1 MNIYREVV
9 AYINSHKPGTS
20 FTTKDFHK
28 HMASLGY
35 RDSYQPHY
43 RVNTY
48 RTYLSSAGFITQVRR
63 GVWMTVYVIP
73 EWVTL
78 KMLET
83 ARGYGRGC
91 NKVVQRETQDR
102 IAAYFADQKR
112 ITGTEKTWKIGDQFT
127 HEEGGTVFTIAE
139 TGEVDPT
146 HGKLIRITWEEGGDR
161 IASTTYAEKTVTSY
175 INKGIWKLVQKPEP
189 KPERAWKIGDQFVVH
204 SDIVYT
210 IEVGH
215 VKDSVKVTWVARP
228 GHNQSLSYLITT
240 VDECFSK
247 GSWKLIEKTNIQEN
261 VSPAQ
266 KDSVDL
272 QHTKKQTTMAKQ
284 TALPVS
290 PAFIVEAHRVACSD
304 WKAKLEQMYPSVF
317 QPTQT
322 FKVGD
327 KIQFPQSSEFSNAT
341 YILADAGKRHMVLIN
356 LQSGGRWTE
365 QVVVAN
371 PSAITAEE
379 MKKICYNQKLD
390 TILVNGTTPTMATK
404 WSKEKTL
411 TAKISDILAAYEATS
426 DATTK
431 KMIKDYFP
439 EASSRYVKFVESS
452 AGKVTLSPHTST
464 IDGADFI
471 IGRGLAP
478 RPELDGACIGV
489 YADKVEVEVIT
500 SGNMTW
506 VAFKKK

>member
-20 FTTKDFHK
+20 FTTEDFRK

-43 RVNTY
+43 RINTY
-48 RTYLSSAGFITQVRR
+48 RTYLRSAGFITQVRR

-91 NKVVQRETQDR
+91 NKVVQRETQDK
-102 IAAYFADQKR
+102 IAAYFAEQKK
-112 ITGTEKTWKIGDQFT
+112 TEKI
-127 HEEGGTVFTIAE
+127 
-139 TGEVDPT
+139 
-146 HGKLIRITWEEGGDR
+146 
-161 IASTTYAEKTVTSY
+161 
-175 INKGIWKLVQKPEP
+175 
-189 KPERAWKIGDQFVVH
+189 WKIGDQFVVH

-210 IEVGH
+210 IEDYTAV
-215 VKDSVKVTWVARP
+215 SVKVTWVDYK
-228 GHNQSLSYLITT
+228 GNNDSLIYSISS
-240 VDECFSK
+240 VDEYFSK

-272 QHTKKQTTMAKQ
+272 QHTKKQIAMTKPTS
-284 TALPVS
+284 LPVS
-290 PAFIVEAHRVACSD
+290 PAFIVEAHRVACGT

-322 FKVGD
+322 FKIGD
-327 KIQFPQSSEFSNAT
+327 KIQFPASTAFSSAT

-356 LQSGGRWTE
+356 LQTGGRWTG
-365 QVVVAN
+365 QVVVEN
-371 PSAITAEE
+371 PNAITSEE
-379 MKKICYNQKLD
+379 MAKICYGQKLE
-390 TILVNGTTPTMATK
+390 TILVNGTTPTMATRH
-404 WSKEKTL
+404 SKEKTL
-411 TAKISDILAAYEATS
+411 TAKVSDILAAYKATS
-426 DATTK
+426 EMTTK
-431 KMIKDYFP
+431 NMIKGYFP
-439 EASSRYVKFVESS
+439 EAFGQYVKFVESS
-452 AGKVTLSPHTST
+452 SQTVTLSSYTST
-464 IDGADFI
+464 IDGEDFI
-471 IGRGLAP
+471 IGKGLAP

-489 YADKVEVEVIT
+489 LTDKVEVEIIKE
-500 SGNMTW
+500 GERTW

>member
-9 AYINSHKPGTS
+9 KFFNSLQPGES
-20 FTTKDFHK
+20 FTTKQFHA
-28 HMASLGY
+28 HMAGLGY
-35 RDSYQPHY
+35 RDPYQANY
-43 RVNTY
+43 RINTY
-48 RTYLSSAGFITQVRR
+48 RTYLGAAGFVDWVKNGHWVIVHP
-63 GVWMTVYVIP
+63 IP
-73 EWVTL
+73 EWVTV

-91 NKVVQRETQDR
+91 NKVVQRETQDK
-102 IAAYFADQKR
+102 IAAYFHERTKESTR
-112 ITGTEKTWKIGDQFT
+112 TWNYGDQFT
-127 HEEGGTVFTIAE
+127 I
-139 TGEVDPT
+139 
-146 HGKLIRITWEEGGDR
+146 I
-161 IASTTYAEKTVTSY
+161 
-175 INKGIWKLVQKPEP
+175 
-189 KPERAWKIGDQFVVH
+189 
-204 SDIVYT
+204 SDMVYT
-210 IEVGH
+210 IEKSTVE
-215 VKDSVKVTWVARP
+215 
-228 GHNQSLSYLITT
+228 NQVVVMWTGRSGKIEHLHYKISEVDNYIT
-240 VDECFSK
+240 K
-247 GSWKLIEKTNIQEN
+247 GSWKLIKKTNIQEN

-272 QHTKKQTTMAKQ
+272 QETNERRTKTQTTMAKP
-284 TALPVS
+284 TTLPVS

-341 YILADAGKRHMVLIN
+341 YILADTGKRHMVLIN

-404 WSKEKTL
+404 WSKKKTL
-411 TAKISDILAAYEATS
+411 TAKVSDILAAHKATS
-426 DATTK
+426 EMTTK
-431 KMIKDYFP
+431 NMIKGYFP
-439 EASSRYVKFVESS
+439 EAFSQYVKFVESS

-478 RPELDGACIGV
+478 RPELEGACIGV
-489 YADKVEVEVIT
+489 HADKVEVEVIT
-500 SGNMTW
+500 SGKMTW

>member
-9 AYINSHKPGTS
+9 KFFNSLQPGES
-20 FTTKDFHK
+20 FTTKQFHA
-28 HMASLGY
+28 HMAGLGY
-35 RDSYQPHY
+35 RDSYQANY
-43 RVNTY
+43 RINTY
-48 RTYLSSAGFITQVRR
+48 RTYLGAAGFVDWVKNGHWVIVHP
-63 GVWMTVYVIP
+63 IP

-91 NKVVQRETQDR
+91 NKVVQRETQDK
-102 IAAYFADQKR
+102 IAAYFAEQKK
-112 ITGTEKTWKIGDQFT
+112 TEKTWKIGDQF
-127 HEEGGTVFTIAE
+127 
-139 TGEVDPT
+139 
-146 HGKLIRITWEEGGDR
+146 K
-161 IASTTYAEKTVTSY
+161 
-175 INKGIWKLVQKPEP
+175 
-189 KPERAWKIGDQFVVH
+189 VH

-210 IEVGH
+210 IEVSD
-215 VKDSVKVTWVARP
+215 VKDSVKVTWI
-228 GHNQSLSYLITT
+228 NQSGNIDSLMYFIAT
-240 VDECFSK
+240 VNEHFSK

-261 VSPAQ
+261 VSPVQ
-266 KDSVDL
+266 KNSVDL
-272 QHTKKQTTMAKQ
+272 QHTKKQTTMAKP
-284 TALPVS
+284 TTLPVS

-390 TILVNGTTPTMATK
+390 TILVNGTTPTKATRH
-404 WSKEKTL
+404 SKEKTL
-411 TAKISDILAAYEATS
+411 TAKVSDILAAYKATS
-426 DATTK
+426 EMTTK
-431 KMIKDYFP
+431 NMIKGYFP
-439 EASSRYVKFVESS
+439 EAFSQYVKFVESS
-452 AGKVTLSPHTST
+452 AGEVTLSSHIST
-464 IDGADFI
+464 IDGEDFI

-478 RPELDGACIGV
+478 HPELEGACIGV

-500 SGNMTW
+500 SGKMTW